1 MVTLEVVG
9 DILRVAIVAGSARQK
24 LNLKSILE
32 NNQLQVVADDDLID
46 YLAGSF
52 DNKDIIADV
61 LLVDL
66 DENDESDSD
75 TLDVLIEKTDLPILF
90 NDSAATRNQHSA
102 GGFAWGK
109 RLAKKLKDLVADQN
123 SGRIIEQAVADV
135 ILSKDF
141 TDNSLSGNSLSDKN
155 LSAEDC
161 PSDDLSRQSLLP
173 KDDLSHENVVRADDI
188 DLGKYE
194 RKLAESRQQS
204 QSITQ
209 ATGAAISRAKESREK
224 ANRNNS
230 ARYVD
235 AISNVNTESV
245 PNSSLSANGAKQIW
259 ILGASHGGP
268 QAIKEFLSELPAGL
282 PVGFVLVQH
291 IGSGVVSALVE
302 QLNRISKLNVDK
314 PRSGRM
320 LKNGELL
327 VSPVDKRVSFD
338 QYGHIILKPIVK
350 KTTFNPSIDLVFQ
363 EAAKFGARAGG
374 IVFSGMGND
383 GMLGVKTLREAGG
396 TIWAQDADSCVISSM
411 ADCARKTGMVQF
423 SASPA
428 VLAQRL
434 VTHLREAS

>member
-9 DILRVAIVAGSARQK
+9 ENLRVAIVAGSARQK

-32 NNQLQVVADDDLID
+32 NNQLQVVADDDLLD

-52 DNKDIIADV
+52 DSKDIIADV

-102 GGFAWGK
+102 GGSAWGK

-123 SGRIIEQAVADV
+123 SGRIIEQAKALADKV
-135 ILSKDF
+135 SSND
-141 TDNSLSGNSLSDKN
+141 S
-155 LSAEDC
+155 
-161 PSDDLSRQSLLP
+161 PSDDLLVDELP
-173 KDDLSHENVVRADDI
+173 CNVATAKVSNENVVKGDDI

-194 RKLAESRQQS
+194 RKLAENRQKS
-204 QSITQ
+204 QAITQ
-209 ATGAAISRAKESREK
+209 ATGAAISRARESREK
-224 ANRNNS
+224 ANQNHSTGQVKALNN
-230 ARYVD
+230 
-235 AISNVNTESV
+235 INVESV
-245 PNSSLSANGAKQIW
+245 TNPPLSANCAKQIW

-338 QYGHIILKPIVK
+338 QHGHIILKPIVK

-363 EAAKFGARAGG
+363 EVAKFGTRAGG

-423 SASPA
+423 SASPT

-434 VTHLREAS
+434 VTHLRKVS